1 MGAGASTNGPDCAS
15 DAVKVFI
22 DCFNDMAV
30 PGDAARAARVHAWQ
44 GADPNGNG
52 QCSLAEIDGWIQKTL
67 IGYKQSCLPEGTP
80 AGDPA
85 FKEAKSQ
92 AEDIWK
98 SYRPSYIRAFNDAKD
113 IGKDKAIGGIKATE
127 DDYVNKSEFRLLNAY
142 LCIYALMFDAFSLV
156 DGKQGGAATAGG
168 NTDAEDDRRISIDE
182 WKGSFDKVKAYGFV
196 GLASV
201 TDPEA
206 AFKEMDGD
214 GKGMVLLAEWCRWIE
229 KKEQAAGTEW
239 GKMLSAGD
247 GTK

>member
-15 DAVKVFI
+15 DAVKIFI

-30 PGDAARAARVHAWQ
+30 PGAGARAARAHAWNA
-44 GADPNGNG
+44 ADPNGNG
-52 QCSLAEIDGWIQKTL
+52 HCSLAEIDGWIQKTL
-67 IGYKQSCLPEGTP
+67 ITFLQAQVDAAP
-80 AGDPA
+80 GDPA
-85 FKEAKSQ
+85 YAEAKSK

-113 IGKDKAIGGIKATE
+113 IGKDASIGGVKATT
-127 DDYVNKSEFRLLNAY
+127 DDYVQIKEFRLLCGY

-156 DGKQGGAATAGG
+156 DGKQGAAATAGG

-196 GLASV
+196 GLAEV
-201 TDPEA
+201 TDPEV
-206 AFKEMDGD
+206 AFKEMDAD

-229 KKEQAAGTEW
+229 KKEQAAGTVW
-239 GKMLSAGD
+239 GKMLSVGD
-247 GTK
+247 DVKD

>member
-1 MGAGASTNGPDCAS
+1 MGAGASTQGPDCAS
-15 DAVKVFI
+15 EGVKVFI

-30 PGDAARAARVHAWQ
+30 PGDGARAARVHAWQ

-67 IGYKQSCLPEGTP
+67 IGYLQSSVEGP
-80 AGDPA
+80 PGNPA
-85 FKEAKSQ
+85 FKEAKAK
-92 AEDIWK
+92 AEDIWR

-113 IGKDKAIGGIKATE
+113 IGKDKAIGGISATE
-127 DDYVNKSEFRLLNAY
+127 DDYIQKPEFRLLNAY

-156 DGKQGGAATAGG
+156 DGKQGAAATAGG
-168 NTDAEDDRRISIDE
+168 NTDSEDDRRISIDE
-182 WKGSFDKVKAYGFV
+182 WKGSFEKVKAYGFV
-196 GLASV
+196 GLAEV

-229 KKEQAAGTEW
+229 KKEQAAGTVW
-239 GKMLSAGD
+239 GKMLSVGD